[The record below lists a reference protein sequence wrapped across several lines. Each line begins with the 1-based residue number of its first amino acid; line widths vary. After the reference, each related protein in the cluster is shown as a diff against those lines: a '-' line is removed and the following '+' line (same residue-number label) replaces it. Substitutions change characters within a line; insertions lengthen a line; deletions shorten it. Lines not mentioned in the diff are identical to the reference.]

1 MARYYLRTGAGKCT
15 VLFIAALKL
24 KGQKQPQKQLKFL
37 PYGFL
42 KNLFWLES

>member
-1 MARYYLRTGAGKCT
+1 MYCSVYSSNG
-15 VLFIAALKL
+15 ALKL